1 MKSFLVKGIVFLL
14 VLVTACKDSDED
26 NLSKGGSVVGKDFAI
41 KSPNGLLEV
50 NVSTGKKLT
59 FDLNYGGTPMLAKST
74 IALQLGHGI
83 IWGGGRE
90 LKGAKEETINE
101 SFSTSFYLKKT
112 VTDKYNR
119 LYLDFGDDFDVE
131 FRVYDEGMAY
141 RFISKRTDNYK
152 IYGEQADFTFAENNQ
167 IYVAYAPQSS
177 FSSNDKFNSS
187 FEEMYTLTTVNGV
200 IKDKLIMTPMLAVCG
215 NGKKL
220 CIAESDAVNYPGL
233 FLSRNSNSDDVL
245 NATFAAYPTSMEP
258 SANYGSHYQIGGY
271 AEYIADCNGARTF
284 PWRVLCVAERDMDL
298 LSNDMVYRLAAPSKI
313 TNTSW
318 IKPGLA
324 TWDYWSWW
332 DGRGEGAKTYD
343 TYKHFIDFA
352 ASKGL
357 PYYIIDSGW
366 ALNGSSLAE
375 ARPEI
380 RLEELIEYGKQKGVG
395 LILWGGAANFSDGDM
410 EAICQQ
416 YSRMGIKGFKIDFWE
431 YDNQRIM
438 ERFYKAAEVSAKYN
452 LLMIYH
458 GCPKP
463 TGVERTYPNIVS
475 YEAVKG
481 MEFASTGFVGLR
493 DMVDYVVTFPFIR
506 QLAGPSDYTPG
517 AMKNIPIG
525 SQWSR
530 RSCEGTRCQQLALF
544 ISIFSPLGTLCDGPT
559 NYNNNQESIDFISKI
574 PTVWEE
580 SVPLDAKIGQYI
592 IIARKG
598 HNGEWFVG
606 GVNNKDARTVTVP
619 LSFLTAGEYTMELMR
634 DADDAALNAKHYV
647 KEVKNVSN
655 ATSLTIKMAPGGGF
669 AARIY

>member
-1 MKSFLVKGIVFLL
+1 
-14 VLVTACKDSDED
+14 
-26 NLSKGGSVVGKDFAI
+26 
-41 KSPNGLLEV
+41 
-50 NVSTGKKLT
+50 
-59 FDLNYGGTPMLAKST
+59 
-74 IALQLGHGI
+74 
-83 IWGGGRE
+83 
-90 LKGAKEETINE
+90 
-101 SFSTSFYLKKT
+101 
-112 VTDKYNR
+112 
-119 LYLDFGDDFDVE
+119 
-131 FRVYDEGMAY
+131 
-141 RFISKRTDNYK
+141 
-152 IYGEQADFTFAENNQ
+152 
-167 IYVAYAPQSS
+167 
-177 FSSNDKFNSS
+177 
-187 FEEMYTLTTVNGV
+187 
-200 IKDKLIMTPMLAVCG
+200 
-215 NGKKL
+215 
-220 CIAESDAVNYPGL
+220 
-233 FLSRNSNSDDVL
+233 
-245 NATFAAYPTSMEP
+245 
-258 SANYGSHYQIGGY
+258 
-271 AEYIADCNGARTF
+271 
-284 PWRVLCVAERDMDL
+284 
-298 LSNDMVYRLAAPSKI
+298 MVYRLAAPSKI

-463 TGVERTYPNIVS
+463 SGVERTYPNIVS

-619 LSFLTAGEYTMELMR
+619 LAFLTAGEYTMELMR

>member
-1 MKSFLVKGIVFLL
+1 MEIWKQ
-14 VLVTACKDSDED
+14 
-26 NLSKGGSVVGKDFAI
+26 SV
-41 KSPNGLLEV
+41 
-50 NVSTGKKLT
+50 
-59 FDLNYGGTPMLAKST
+59 
-74 IALQLGHGI
+74 
-83 IWGGGRE
+83 
-90 LKGAKEETINE
+90 
-101 SFSTSFYLKKT
+101 
-112 VTDKYNR
+112 
-119 LYLDFGDDFDVE
+119 
-131 FRVYDEGMAY
+131 
-141 RFISKRTDNYK
+141 
-152 IYGEQADFTFAENNQ
+152 NN
-167 IYVAYAPQSS
+167 I
-177 FSSNDKFNSS
+177 
-187 FEEMYTLTTVNGV
+187 
-200 IKDKLIMTPMLAVCG
+200 
-215 NGKKL
+215 
-220 CIAESDAVNYPGL
+220 
-233 FLSRNSNSDDVL
+233 
-245 NATFAAYPTSMEP
+245 
-258 SANYGSHYQIGGY
+258 
-271 AEYIADCNGARTF
+271 
-284 PWRVLCVAERDMDL
+284 
-298 LSNDMVYRLAAPSKI
+298 
-313 TNTSW
+313 
-318 IKPGLA
+318 
-324 TWDYWSWW
+324 
-332 DGRGEGAKTYD
+332 
-343 TYKHFIDFA
+343 
-352 ASKGL
+352 
-357 PYYIIDSGW
+357 
-366 ALNGSSLAE
+366 
-375 ARPEI
+375 PE
-380 RLEELIEYGKQKGVG
+380 
-395 LILWGGAANFSDGDM
+395 
-410 EAICQQ
+410 
-416 YSRMGIKGFKIDFWE
+416 WE

-463 TGVERTYPNIVS
+463 SGVERTYPNIVS

>member
-1 MKSFLVKGIVFLL
+1 MGQIKVEEMTKKIFVLFSLIIYGAVLLAAHNYQVKSPDGRLL
-14 VLVTACKDSDED
+14 VTISTDKQITYSVKHDGLLMLLPSPISMQLD
-26 NLSKGGSVVGKDFAI
+26 NGQIWGKEAKIAKVKKVSNNNIIESPFYQRKEVVDRY
-41 KSPNGLLEV
+41 NGLIL
-50 NVSTGKKLT
+50 NCGKE
-59 FDLNYGGTPMLAKST
+59 F
-74 IALQLGHGI
+74 
-83 IWGGGRE
+83 E
-90 LKGAKEETINE
+90 L
-101 SFSTSFYLKKT
+101 
-112 VTDKYNR
+112 
-119 LYLDFGDDFDVE
+119 E
-131 FRVYDEGMAY
+131 FRAYDEGMAY
-141 RFISKRTDNYK
+141 RFISKYEGTYK
-152 IYGEQADFTFAENNQ
+152 IINEQADFRFDRD
-167 IYVAYAPQSS
+167 YRSHLAYAPRGGADG
-177 FSSNDKFNSS
+177 NDRFNSS

-200 IKDKLIMTPMLAVCG
+200 IKDKFIMSPMLAVCG

-258 SANYGSHYQIGGY
+258 SANYGSHYQVGGY

-463 TGVERTYPNIVS
+463 SGVERTYPNIVS